1 MAVPSAGN
9 AVVDDSDC
17 CFPDDCEDC
26 CCCFSIAAAL
36 LDALQLSLSCPFGG
50 LLSVSRRRYR
60 HQRVEDA
67 RIEPLPVGVANAD
80 ASSAGAAPIGSALGV
95 AYRVACP
102 GLKTIIT

>member
-60 HQRVEDA
+60 HQRVKYA
-67 RIEPLPVGVANAD
+67 RIEPLPVGV
-80 ASSAGAAPIGSALGV
+80 ASSAGAAPIGSALNV

-102 GLKTIIT
+102 GLKNIIT